1 MIVLKRKLK
10 EDRNLILWNGKY
22 YVVNDFTFKLL
33 NMFDRGYDLKKVAKE
48 IGYKKYEVKLMY
60 EEIEKNILSKDY
72 YEDNLNLS
80 TPIKIQ
86 WKITNKCNLRCKHCY
101 LGKLNGFELDY
112 DNVMEI
118 TDTIINSNV
127 MEVTLSGGECL
138 TYKGIENVIQR
149 LLENDIK
156 VDIFTNA
163 LLLKKLLDKI
173 NNNNF
178 DKNKLLFYV
187 SVDGLKENHEKIR
200 GKNTFDKT
208 INNIKYAINKGYTII
223 TNTVINSINYDDIID
238 MITLL
243 KQIGVKDVQLS
254 NLIVQGSATNDLKI
268 DLKSQIALKE
278 KLSLLYKEHPE
289 FGYIY
294 YSEVPDE
301 DGVRK
306 VYSLGNKKD
315 NYIGNDNW
323 KCTAGVARV
332 TINPDGKVYCCPF
345 IKDSYLGNLKSE
357 NLSTIWDNVNR
368 YKFLKKLTKENSD
381 RVCLAIKQGKKG
393 EKDD

>member
-60 EEIEKNILSKDY
+60 KEIEKNILSKDY

-163 LLLKKLLDKI
+163 LLLKKLLDK
-173 NNNNF
+173 N
-178 DKNKLLFYV
+178 
-187 SVDGLKENHEKIR
+187 
-200 GKNTFDKT
+200 
-208 INNIKYAINKGYTII
+208 
-223 TNTVINSINYDDIID
+223 
-238 MITLL
+238 
-243 KQIGVKDVQLS
+243 
-254 NLIVQGSATNDLKI
+254 
-268 DLKSQIALKE
+268 
-278 KLSLLYKEHPE
+278 
-289 FGYIY
+289 
-294 YSEVPDE
+294 
-301 DGVRK
+301 
-306 VYSLGNKKD
+306 
-315 NYIGNDNW
+315 
-323 KCTAGVARV
+323 
-332 TINPDGKVYCCPF
+332 
-345 IKDSYLGNLKSE
+345 
-357 NLSTIWDNVNR
+357 
-368 YKFLKKLTKENSD
+368 
-381 RVCLAIKQGKKG
+381 
-393 EKDD
+393 